1 MWWVAGRVESAPPS
15 LQRSIKFLRKN
26 WTEQGHAEHRP
37 AFVQES
43 LAGEPRASL
52 LCHYNLK

>member
-1 MWWVAGRVESAPPS
+1 MWRVAGRVESAPPS

-26 WTEQGHAEHRP
+26 WTEQGDAERRP

-52 LCHYNLK
+52 LRRYNLK